1 MKRCSLFCAGA
12 WPFVFLPLLLLLP
25 LLLFQWHS
33 IEEDVASNARVEL
46 SAAGIDWA
54 NIETIN
60 RGRDVLITGTPPN
73 TVAIELAKEKAK
85 ASYGVNR
92 VEISSDVT
100 PILMPTVAAELTTI
114 ITGES
119 VVLRGTLAD
128 QESINTIVSQAE
140 QGFGAGNVTN
150 RLRVGDNTSALPNLD
165 GFFLSLVGK
174 SFALETLTATLIG
187 NQLSLKGTINSGE
200 DNIMLA
206 TQMANGLGL
215 EVKNALTVSTPP
227 CDDLVNKLLHSS
239 QINFASGRAFIKHD
253 SFELLENI
261 KSTALTCPDA
271 NFEVSGHT
279 DSTGKLSFNM
289 KLSEQRAQAVVDHL
303 AGLGLDPN
311 RFVASGYG
319 PNKPIANNNTD
330 EGRALNRRIE
340 FKLKN

>member
-25 LLLFQWHS
+25 LLFFQWHS
-33 IEEDVASNARVEL
+33 IEEDVASNARAEL
-46 SAAGIDWA
+46 SAAGIEWA

-60 RGRDVLITGTPPN
+60 RGRDILITGTPPN
-73 TVAIELAKEKAK
+73 TTAIELAKEKAL
-85 ASYGVNR
+85 ASYGVNH

-100 PILMPTVAAELTTI
+100 PIVMPMVASELKTI

-128 QESINTIVSQAE
+128 KESINRIVSQAE
-140 QGFGAGNVTN
+140 QGFGAANVTDK
-150 RLRVGDNTSALPNLD
+150 LRVGENTSMLPNLD

-174 SFALETLTATLIG
+174 SFALETLTATLRG
-187 NQLSLKGTINSGE
+187 NQLSLKGTINSSE
-200 DNIMLA
+200 SKTMLA
-206 TQMANGLGL
+206 IEMANGIGL
-215 EVKNALTVSTPP
+215 EVKNSLVVAPPP
-227 CDDLVNKLLHSS
+227 CDDLVNNLLGNSK
-239 QINFASGRAFIKHD
+239 INFASGRAVIKHD

-279 DSTGKLSFNM
+279 DSTGKLSVNM
-289 KLSEQRAQAVVDHL
+289 KLSEQRAKAVVDHL
-303 AGLGLDPN
+303 ASLGLDPN
-311 RFVASGYG
+311 RFTANGYG